1 VAASF
6 VETGACG
13 TIRSFLRL
21 AFTSL
26 RLACLRWDLT
36 VGTQSSFSGA
46 FFLAGI

>member
-1 VAASF
+1 
-6 VETGACG
+6 
-13 TIRSFLRL
+13 L
-21 AFTSL
+21 TSL